1 VLEKVLKSNNKT
13 HLIIVNWS
21 LCISLTLIF
30 GEKVIIRLIFLLK
43 SNNKTHL
50 IMSVTMT
57 HQSGWSE

>member
-1 VLEKVLKSNNKT
+1 MLKKVLKSDNKT

-21 LCISLTLIF
+21 LCISLALIF
-30 GEKVIIRLIFLLK
+30 GEKVIIRLIFLSK

-50 IMSVTMT
+50 IMPVTMT